1 MEPHLRKDFAFIVEY
16 KKTLNLPKTKF
27 PIKADLKSVEEEL
40 ISFWQEEKVYE
51 EREKKNEKL
60 PKYILHDGPPYAN
73 GDIHL
78 GHAINKILKD
88 IVVKYKSMS
97 GFLSPFVPGWDC
109 HGLPIETQLIKEQK
123 LKRFDTDRKDFILE
137 FRRRCKEYAL
147 KYVDVQRREFI
158 RLGVFG
164 EWLNPYLTLNPVY
177 EAKIVE
183 IFGILAEQGYV
194 YRGLKPI
201 HWCPNCETALAEA
214 EIEYE
219 DEKSPSIYVKFNVQK
234 IETDSPV
241 FKQIAEVLAG
251 ENSSIVIWTT
261 TPWTLPANV
270 AVAVNPKFDYVA
282 LKIGA
287 EVYVVAEG
295 LMDDFIKRLDLRD
308 HKVLAKFKG
317 EMLEGIILKHPFM
330 DRSIL
335 AVLDDEAVT
344 LEQGTGIVHIAPGH
358 GGEDFKIGTK
368 YKLPTIMPVD
378 ERGYFTKEAGKYA
391 GKRYDESNKL
401 ITDDMR
407 DSGALLYLEF
417 IKHSYPHCWRCKK
430 PVIFRA
436 TEQWFISVDHK
447 DMRRELIKAVGDTKW
462 FPAWG
467 ENRIR
472 GMVESRPDWCISRQR
487 AWGVPIPAFYCV
499 KCGKPQMT
507 GAFNKA
513 IKELFSAEGSDG
525 WFKKE
530 ANEILKKETKCPECG
545 SEKFKKETDILDVWF
560 ESGASHYAVLEEGG
574 KLRWPSD
581 LYLEGSDQHR
591 GWFQTS
597 LITSVGAKGR
607 APYDAVLTH
616 GFTVDEK
623 GRKMSKSLGNV
634 VDPQDV
640 VKRFGADVLRLWVAS
655 TDFRIDMSAS
665 ENILKQ
671 INEAYTK
678 IRNTCRFLL
687 SNLSD
692 FDPKKDTVKYE
703 DLLEIDKFAL
713 LKFGRLVE
721 RIRLAYDNFE
731 FHVVFHSIRDF
742 SINDMSALYLDIVKD
757 RLYCSGKT
765 SKERRS
771 SQTVMHIILTNLVK
785 LFTPILTF
793 TAEDIWRYTPQN
805 NGSVYLEDMPKV
817 EAEWLDE
824 ELEKK
829 WDEVLEIREDVYKEI
844 ELKRANKEINSP
856 LEAEIEL
863 YADGETLKLLQKV
876 GAQDFS
882 MIFINS
888 EVKVLPMKSSPDT
901 ASLASKVDNLRITV
915 KKSGYKK
922 CERCWNYRD
931 SVGKNDKHKTL
942 CSRCVKI
949 VEEIQ

>member
-1 MEPHLRKDFAFIVEY
+1 MEY
-16 KKTLNLPKTKF
+16 KKTLNLPKTEF
-27 PIKADLKSVEEEL
+27 PIKADLKTVEEGL
-40 ISFWQEEKVYE
+40 LSFWEKEKVYD
-51 EREKKNEKL
+51 ERIKKNKNL

-78 GHAINKILKD
+78 GHAINKVLKD
-88 IVVKYKSMS
+88 IVVKYKSMT
-97 GFLSPFVPGWDC
+97 GFNAPFVPGWDC
-109 HGLPIETQLIKEQK
+109 HGLPIETQLIKELG
-123 LKRFDTDRKDFILE
+123 LKQRDMDILE
-137 FRRRCKEYAL
+137 FRKKCYEYAM
-147 KYVDVQRREFI
+147 KYVDIQRREFI

-164 EWLNPYLTLNPVY
+164 EWQNPYLTLDHSY
-177 EAKIVE
+177 EARIVE
-183 IFGILAEQGYV
+183 IFGILAERGYI

-219 DEKSPSIYVKFNVQK
+219 DEKSPSIYVKFDVHK
-234 IETDSPV
+234 IETDSSI
-241 FKQIAEVLAG
+241 FKQIADVLTLG
-251 ENSSIVIWTT
+251 NSSVVIWTT

-282 LKIGA
+282 LKVGS
-287 EVYVVAEG
+287 EVYVVAER
-295 LMDDFIKRLDLRD
+295 LLNDFIQRLNLKD
-308 HKVLAKFKG
+308 HKILLKFKG
-317 EMLEGIILKHPFM
+317 EMLEGIVLKHPFTE
-330 DRSIL
+330 RSIIV
-335 AVLDDEAVT
+335 VLDDEAVT
-344 LEQGTGIVHIAPGH
+344 LEQGTGVVHIAPGH

-368 YKLPTIMPVD
+368 YKLPTVMPVD
-378 ERGYFTKEAGKYA
+378 EKGYFTKEAGKYA
-391 GKRYDESNKL
+391 GKRYDEANKL

-407 DSGALLYLEF
+407 ESGALLHLEF

-436 TEQWFISVDHK
+436 TEQWFVSVDHK
-447 DMRRELIKAVGDTKW
+447 DMRRNLIKSVADTEW

-487 AWGVPIPAFYCV
+487 SWGVPIPAFYCE
-499 KCGKPQMT
+499 KCGKPGMI
-507 GAFNKA
+507 GKFNKA
-513 IKELFSAEGSDG
+513 IIELFSSEGSDG
-525 WFKKE
+525 WFKKR
-530 ANEILKKETKCPECG
+530 ADEILKKDTKCSKCG
-545 SEKFKKETDILDVWF
+545 GEKFKKETDILDVWF
-560 ESGASHYAVLEEGG
+560 ESGASHYAVLEGS
-574 KLRWPSD
+574 KLLCWPAD

-687 SNLSD
+687 SNLDD
-692 FDPKKDTVKYE
+692 FDPKKDMLKYE
-703 DLLEIDKFAL
+703 ELLEIDRFAL

-721 RIRLAYDNFE
+721 RIRKAYDEFE
-731 FHVVFHSIRDF
+731 FHVVFHSIRHF

-757 RLYCSGKT
+757 RLYCSAKS

-771 SQTVMHIILTNLVK
+771 SQTVMYIILTNIVK

-793 TAEDIWRYTPQN
+793 TAEDIWRYVPQN
-805 NGSVYLEDMPKV
+805 NGSVYLEDMPKGDPK
-817 EAEWLDE
+817 WLDKNI
-824 ELEKK
+824 EKK
-829 WDEVLEIREDVYKEI
+829 WDEILKVREDVYKEI

-856 LEAEIEL
+856 LEAHIEL
-863 YADGETLKLLQKV
+863 YAEGKTFDLLRKV
-876 GAQDFS
+876 GGTDLS

-888 EVKVLPMKSSPDT
+888 EIKVLPLKEAPE
-901 ASLASKVDNLRITV
+901 AAGLASRVNNLRIV
-915 KKSGYKK
+915 VRKSSYKK

-931 SVGKNDKHKTL
+931 SVGKDNKHKTL
-942 CSRCVKI
+942 CRRCVKV
-949 VEEIQ
+949 VEE